1 MILNANYKI
10 VNISLLKCS
19 LLLYKDFLITLTFL
33 LVNIQ
38 ILCINSSELH
48 VNYFGF
54 HCLEHNVL
62 NKCLVN
68 MSKLIESKYTIIT
81 FM

>member
-1 MILNANYKI
+1 MLRTLSSLTESVILNANYKI

-54 HCLEHNVL
+54 STDSI
-62 NKCLVN
+62 
-68 MSKLIESKYTIIT
+68 M
-81 FM
+81 